1 MHVESIEL
9 VSYIIKK
16 ADESDDLF
24 TSIRFVCADSIR

>member
-1 MHVESIEL
+1 MESIEL